1 MTALSTRPAPQHDG
15 WRQVTH
21 WHRPLMLC
29 AGAMA
34 TMTVVSAGGLALD
47 HRMLGG
53 APIWLKP
60 LHFGVSF
67 TLYAFT
73 LAWMLSRQTRARRA
87 GWLVGTGIA
96 VAATAEMAMIVFQVV
111 RGRAS
116 HFNISTPLDSAIF
129 DWMGV
134 IAGVVWLATFAL
146 AALLAWQPTEDR
158 ALRWAIRF
166 GLVSALVGMALAF
179 LMLANVSPA
188 EVAAMHAGAP
198 TAVGGHSVGVP
209 DGGPGMPVTGW
220 STTGGDL
227 RIPHFVGLHGLQALP
242 LLGLLLTGLR
252 GRFTVL
258 RDERVRTRLL
268 SVAAV
273 GYAGLIG
280 LVTWQAERGQ
290 SLIHPDLLTVTAA
303 VALVAVVAAGA
314 TAVVRGR
321 VRSS

>member
-1 MTALSTRPAPQHDG
+1 MTALSTTLAPQRDG

-29 AGAMA
+29 AAAMA
-34 TMTVVSAGGLALD
+34 VLAVVSVGGLALD
-47 HRMLGG
+47 HRTLGG

-60 LHFGVSF
+60 FHFGVSF
-67 TLYAFT
+67 TLYLFT

-87 GWLVGTGIA
+87 GWLAGTGIA
-96 VAATAEMAMIVFQVV
+96 VATVAEMALIVFQVV

-129 DWMGV
+129 SWMGV
-134 IAGVVWLATFAL
+134 IAGVVWLATFVL
-146 AALLAWQPTEDR
+146 AALLAWQPTDDR

-166 GLVSALVGMALAF
+166 GLVFALAGMALAF
-179 LMLANVSPA
+179 LMLTNVSPA
-188 EVAAMHAGAP
+188 QLAAMHADAP
-198 TAVGGHSVGVP
+198 TTVGGHSVGVP
-209 DGGPGMPVTGW
+209 DGGPGMAITGW

-227 RIPHFVGLHGLQALP
+227 RIPHFFGLHGLQALP
-242 LLGLLLTGLR
+242 LLGLLL
-252 GRFTVL
+252 GRRF
-258 RDERVRTRLL
+258 DERVRTRLL
-268 SVAAV
+268 VVGAV

-290 SLIHPDLLTVTAA
+290 SLIHPDILTVTAA
-303 VALVAVVAAGA
+303 VTLVAVVAAGA

-321 VRSS
+321 GRGLVRSS